1 MNTGFTGPTNHA
13 KARMLAFLGQ
23 NAHFQLSAHH
33 SVFILSTTL
42 PRLNSSSVHL
52 LGLSILNILQC
63 YYLSFSLCV
72 CVIFKDIS
80 IDKRSNI
87 LLFSGGYQSIIGG
100 KSRGSMLSSAMAA
113 SNLWLRDA
121 PFISEDIAYFVQDTF
136 STKRI
141 FTFLWSALFN
151 FLISTISFFFSSIER
166 DGV

>member
-1 MNTGFTGPTNHA
+1 
-13 KARMLAFLGQ
+13 MLASVLLHGLWEPNHEHRIHESHKPCKSTDASIPRPKFS
-23 NAHFQLSAHH
+23 FPTAHH

-80 IDKRSNI
+80 SDKRSNI

-113 SNLWLRDA
+113 SNL
-121 PFISEDIAYFVQDTF
+121 
-136 STKRI
+136 
-141 FTFLWSALFN
+141 
-151 FLISTISFFFSSIER
+151 
-166 DGV
+166 

>member
-1 MNTGFTGPTNHA
+1 MNTGFTSPTNHA
-13 KARMLAFLGQ
+13 RARMLAFLGQ

-113 SNLWLRDA
+113 SKTARCTLYFRRYCIFCPRHVLNQKDLHIFVKCLVQLSNFHNLL
-121 PFISEDIAYFVQDTF
+121 
-136 STKRI
+136 
-141 FTFLWSALFN
+141 LFQFN
-151 FLISTISFFFSSIER
+151 
-166 DGV
+166 